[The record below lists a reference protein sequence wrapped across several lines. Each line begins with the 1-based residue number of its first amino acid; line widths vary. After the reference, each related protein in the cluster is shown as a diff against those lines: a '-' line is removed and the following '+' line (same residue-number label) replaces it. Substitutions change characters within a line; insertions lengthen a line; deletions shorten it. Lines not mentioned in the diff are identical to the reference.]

1 LLKIKEAE
9 MKRALHFGAGNIG
22 RGFIGKIISEAGYEV
37 IFADVNRQ
45 VTDQLNIDKEYEVEV
60 VGENSKTD
68 IVKNVSGI
76 MSNDPEK
83 VKEAG
88 LNVSLIT
95 TAVGPNV
102 LKIISGSF
110 VDIIKA
116 RKEKGMEEELNIIA
130 CENMIKGSTFLKENI
145 YEKLNESEK
154 EYADKYIGFP
164 DSAVDRI
171 VPPVNAE
178 GKKSTYVVV
187 EEFYEWIVDRN
198 LIKGNLELE
207 GMIKTDNLMA
217 YIERKLF
224 TLNTGH
230 AITAYTGKYKKYKT
244 IDESIKDADI
254 RNIVMGAMGES
265 GEVLI
270 KRYGFDREEHFKYID
285 KIIKRFENIYLK
297 DDVERVGRQPLRK
310 LGKNE
315 RLIKPLLG
323 TLEYNTSNENLV
335 TGIAYALKFDGSD
348 EESVKL
354 NSMMKEKG
362 LAETLKEITDNS
374 VGEDIVTRVKSIYNK
389 L

>member
-1 LLKIKEAE
+1 

-37 IFADVNRQ
+37 IFADVNGQ
-45 VTDQLNIDKEYEVEV
+45 VIDQLNTDKEYEVEV

-88 LNVSLIT
+88 LGVSLIT
-95 TAVGPNV
+95 TAVGPNI
-102 LKIISGSF
+102 LKIIAASLA
-110 VDIIKA
+110 DIIKA
-116 RKEKGMEEELNIIA
+116 RKENGIKEELNIIA
-130 CENMIKGSTFLKENI
+130 CENMVKGTTFLKENI
-145 YEKLNESEK
+145 YEKLNESER
-154 EYADKYIGFP
+154 EYADKYTGFP

-178 GKKSTYVVV
+178 GKKPTYVVV

-198 LIKGNLELE
+198 LIKGDLELE

-230 AITAYTGKYKKYKT
+230 VITAYTGKYKKYKT

-254 RNIVMGAMGES
+254 RNIVKGAMGES

-270 KRYGFDREEHFKYID
+270 KRYGFDREAHFKYID

-323 TLEYNTSNENLV
+323 TLEYNTPNENLV

-348 EESVKL
+348 EESIKL

-362 LAETLKEITDNS
+362 LDETLKEVTDNS
-374 VGEDIVTRVKSIYNK
+374 VGEDITARIKGIYNK

>member
-1 LLKIKEAE
+1 
-9 MKRALHFGAGNIG
+9 MKKALHFGAGNIG

-37 IFADVNRQ
+37 IFADVNGE
-45 VTDQLNIDKEYEVEV
+45 VIDQLNTDREYEVEV

-83 VKEAG
+83 VREAG
-88 LNVSLIT
+88 LTASLIT

-110 VDIIKA
+110 ADIIKA
-116 RKEKGMEEELNIIA
+116 RKEKGTEENLNIIA
-130 CENMIKGSTFLKENI
+130 CENMVKGTTFLKENI
-145 YEKLNESEK
+145 YEKLDTAEK
-154 EYADKYIGFP
+154 EYADKYVGFP

-171 VPPVNAE
+171 VPPVNAK
-178 GKKSTYVVV
+178 GKKPTYVVV
-187 EEFYEWIVDRN
+187 EEFYEWIVDGS
-198 LIKGNLELE
+198 LIKGELSLE

-230 AITAYTGKYKKYKT
+230 AITAYIGKYKKYKT
-244 IDESIKDADI
+244 IDESIKDTEI
-254 RNIVMGAMGES
+254 RGIVKGAMGES

-270 KRYGFDREEHFKYID
+270 KRYGFDRETHFKYID

-297 DDVERVGRQPLRK
+297 DDVERVGRQPIRK

-323 TLEYNTSNENLV
+323 TLEYNTSNENLI
-335 TGIAYALKFDGSD
+335 TGIAYALKFDGNA
-348 EESVKL
+348 EESIKL
-354 NSMMKEKG
+354 DNMMKEKG
-362 LAETLKEITDNS
+362 LNGTLEEITENS
-374 VGEDIVTRVKSIYNK
+374 INSEIISRVEKIYKS

>member
-1 LLKIKEAE
+1 

-37 IFADVNRQ
+37 IFADVNGQ
-45 VTDQLNIDKEYEVEV
+45 VIDQLNIDKEYEVEV

-88 LNVSLIT
+88 LGVSLIT

-102 LKIISGSF
+102 LKIIAGSF
-110 VDIIKA
+110 ADIIKA
-116 RKEKGMEEELNIIA
+116 RKENGIKEELNIIA
-130 CENMIKGSTFLKENI
+130 CENMVKGTTFLKENI

-178 GKKSTYVVV
+178 GKKPTYVVV

-198 LIKGNLELE
+198 LIKGDLELE

-230 AITAYTGKYKKYKT
+230 AITAYIGKYKKYKT

-254 RNIVMGAMGES
+254 RNTVKGAMGES

-270 KRYGFDREEHFKYID
+270 KRYGFDREAHFKYID

-323 TLEYNTSNENLV
+323 TLEYNTPNENLI

-348 EESVKL
+348 EESIKL

-362 LAETLKEITDNS
+362 LSETLKEVTDNS
-374 VGEDIVTRVKSIYNK
+374 VSEDITARVKEIYNK

>member
-1 LLKIKEAE
+1 

-22 RGFIGKIISEAGYEV
+22 RGFIGKIMSEAGYEV
-37 IFADVNRQ
+37 IFADVNTQ
-45 VTDQLNIDKEYEVEV
+45 VIDQLNIDKEYEVEV

-88 LNVSLIT
+88 LAVSLIT

-102 LKIISGSF
+102 LKIIAGSF
-110 VDIIKA
+110 ADIIKA
-116 RKEKGMEEELNIIA
+116 RKDKGMEEELNIIA
-130 CENMIKGSTFLKENI
+130 CENMVKGTTFLKENI

-154 EYADKYIGFP
+154 EYAEKYIGFP

-178 GKKSTYVVV
+178 GKKPTYVVV

-198 LIKGNLELE
+198 LIKGDLELE

-230 AITAYTGKYKKYKT
+230 AITAYIGKYKKYKT

-254 RNIVMGAMGES
+254 RNIVKGAMGES

-270 KRYGFDREEHFKYID
+270 KRYGFDREAHFKYID

-354 NSMMKEKG
+354 SSMMKEKG
-362 LAETLKEITDNS
+362 LAETLKEVTENS
-374 VGEDIVTRVKSIYNK
+374 IGEDITARVESIYNK

>member
-1 LLKIKEAE
+1 
-9 MKRALHFGAGNIG
+9 MKKALHFGAGNIG
-22 RGFIGKIISEAGYEV
+22 RGFIGKIMSEAGFEV
-37 IFADVNRQ
+37 IFADVNKR
-45 VTDQLNIDKEYEVEV
+45 VIDQLNADKEYEVEV

-76 MSNDPEK
+76 MSNDVAK
-83 VKEAG
+83 VTEAG
-88 LNVSLIT
+88 LEVSLIT

-102 LKIISGSF
+102 LKVIADSF
-110 VDIIKA
+110 AEIIKA
-116 RKEKGMEEELNIIA
+116 RKEKDMKEELNIIA
-130 CENMIKGSTFLKENI
+130 CENMVKGTTFLKENI
-145 YEKLNESEK
+145 YEKLDKSEK

-171 VPPVNAE
+171 VPPVSAE
-178 GKKSTYVVV
+178 GKKPTYVVV

-198 LIKGNLELE
+198 LIKGELELE

-230 AITAYTGKYKKYKT
+230 AITAYIGKYKKYKT

-254 RNIVMGAMGES
+254 RNIVKGAMGES

-270 KRYGFDREEHFKYID
+270 KRYGFDREAHFKYID
-285 KIIKRFENIYLK
+285 KIIKRFENMYLK
-297 DDVERVGRQPLRK
+297 DDVERVGRQPIRK

-323 TLEYNTSNENLV
+323 TLEYGTFNENLI

-348 EESVKL
+348 EESIKL
-354 NSMMKEKG
+354 NDMMKEKG
-362 LAETLKEITDNS
+362 LAETLTEVTENS
-374 VGEDIVTRVKSIYNK
+374 VGNDIISRVEVIYNS

>member
-1 LLKIKEAE
+1 

-37 IFADVNRQ
+37 IFADVNSQ
-45 VTDQLNIDKEYEVEV
+45 VIDQLNMDKEYEVEV
-60 VGENSKTD
+60 VGGNSKTD

-88 LNVSLIT
+88 LSVSLIT

-102 LKIISGSF
+102 LKIISGAF
-110 VDIIKA
+110 ADIIKA
-116 RKEKGMEEELNIIA
+116 RKEKGLEEELNIIA
-130 CENMIKGSTFLKENI
+130 CENMVKGTTFLKENI

-178 GKKSTYVVV
+178 GKKPTYVVV

-198 LIKGNLELE
+198 LIKGDLELE

-230 AITAYTGKYKKYKT
+230 AITAYIGKYKKYKT

-254 RNIVMGAMGES
+254 RNIVKGAMGES

-270 KRYGFDREEHFKYID
+270 NRYSFDREEHFKYID
-285 KIIKRFENIYLK
+285 KIIKRFENI
-297 DDVERVGRQPLRK
+297 
-310 LGKNE
+310 
-315 RLIKPLLG
+315 
-323 TLEYNTSNENLV
+323 
-335 TGIAYALKFDGSD
+335 
-348 EESVKL
+348 
-354 NSMMKEKG
+354 
-362 LAETLKEITDNS
+362 
-374 VGEDIVTRVKSIYNK
+374 
-389 L
+389 

>member
-1 LLKIKEAE
+1 

-37 IFADVNRQ
+37 IFADVNGQ
-45 VTDQLNIDKEYEVEV
+45 VIDQLNIDKEYEVEV

-88 LNVSLIT
+88 LRVSLIT

-110 VDIIKA
+110 ADVIKA
-116 RKEKGMEEELNIIA
+116 RKEKGLEEVLNIIA
-130 CENMIKGSTFLKENI
+130 CENMVKGTTFLKENI

-178 GKKSTYVVV
+178 GKKPTYVVV

-198 LIKGNLELE
+198 LIKGDLELE

-230 AITAYTGKYKKYKT
+230 AITAYIGKYKKYKT

-254 RNIVMGAMGES
+254 RNIVKGAMGES

-270 KRYGFDREEHFKYID
+270 KRYSFDREEHFKYID

-310 LGKNE
+310 ISKNE

-335 TGIAYALKFDGSD
+335 MGIAYALKFDGSD
-348 EESVKL
+348 EESIKL

-362 LAETLKEITDNS
+362 LTETLKEVTENS
-374 VGEDIVTRVKSIYNK
+374 IGEDITARVESIYKK

>member
-1 LLKIKEAE
+1 
-9 MKRALHFGAGNIG
+9 MKKALHFGAGNIG

-37 IFADVNRQ
+37 IFADVNSQ
-45 VTDQLNIDKEYEVEV
+45 VIEQLNKDNEYEVEV

-68 IVKNVSGI
+68 IVKNVKGI
-76 MSNDPEK
+76 MSNNIEK
-83 VKEAG
+83 VKQAG
-88 LNVSLIT
+88 AEVSLIT

-102 LKIISGSF
+102 LKIIAGSF
-110 VDIIKA
+110 AEIIKERKNKA
-116 RKEKGMEEELNIIA
+116 VKEKLNIIA
-130 CENMIKGSTFLKENI
+130 CENMVKGTTFLKENI
-145 YEKLNESEK
+145 FEHLDNEEKQ
-154 EYADKYIGFP
+154 YADEYIGFP

-187 EEFYEWIVDRN
+187 EEFYEWIVDRE
-198 LIKGNLELE
+198 LIKGDLELE
-207 GMIKTDNLMA
+207 GMIKVDNLMA

-230 AITAYTGKYKKYKT
+230 AITAYAGKLKNYKT
-244 IDESIKDADI
+244 IDESILDKDI
-254 RNIVMGAMGES
+254 RLLVKGAMGES

-270 KRYGFDREEHFKYID
+270 KRYSFDRETHQKYIE

-297 DDVERVGRQPLRK
+297 DDVERVGRQPIRK

-323 TLEYNTSNENLV
+323 TLEYNLPNENLI
-335 TGIAYALKFDGSD
+335 TGIASALKFQGSD
-348 EESVKL
+348 EESIKL
-354 NSMMKEKG
+354 NELIKEKG
-362 LAETLKEITDNS
+362 MRETLKEITENS
-374 VGEDIVTRVKSIYNK
+374 LDESTTEKVEKIYIE

>member
-9 MKRALHFGAGNIG
+9 MKKALHFGAGNIG

-37 IFADVNRQ
+37 IFADVNSQ
-45 VTDQLNIDKEYEVEV
+45 VIDQLNTDKEYEVKV

-83 VKEAG
+83 VKKAG
-88 LNVSLIT
+88 LEASIIT

-102 LKIISGSF
+102 LKIIAGSF
-110 VDIIKA
+110 ADIIKA
-116 RKEKGMEEELNIIA
+116 RKENGIEENLNIIA
-130 CENMIKGSTFLKENI
+130 CENMVKGTTFLKENI
-145 YEKLNESEK
+145 YEKLEGAEK
-154 EYADKYIGFP
+154 EYAEKYVGFP

-171 VPPVNAE
+171 VPPVSAE
-178 GKKSTYVVV
+178 GKKPTYVVV
-187 EEFYEWIVDRN
+187 EEFYEWIVDKN
-198 LIKGNLELE
+198 LIKGELTLE

-230 AITAYTGKYKKYKT
+230 AITAYIGKYKKHKT
-244 IDESIKDADI
+244 IDESIKDGEI
-254 RNIVMGAMGES
+254 RSIVKGAMGES

-270 KRYGFDREEHFKYID
+270 KRYDFDREAHFKYID

-297 DDVERVGRQPLRK
+297 DDVERVGRQPIRK

-323 TLEYNTSNENLV
+323 TLEYNTSNENLI

-348 EESVKL
+348 EESIKL
-354 NSMMKEKG
+354 NDIIKEKG
-362 LAETLKEITDNS
+362 MTEALKEVTENS
-374 VGEDIVTRVKSIYNK
+374 ISDDIITRVEKIYKS

>member
-1 LLKIKEAE
+1 

-22 RGFIGKIISEAGYEV
+22 RGFIGKIMSEAGYEV
-37 IFADVNRQ
+37 IFADVNTQ
-45 VTDQLNIDKEYEVEV
+45 VIDQLNIDKEYEVEV

-88 LNVSLIT
+88 LAVSLIT

-102 LKIISGSF
+102 LKIIAGSF
-110 VDIIKA
+110 ADIIKA
-116 RKEKGMEEELNIIA
+116 RKDKGMEEELNIIA
-130 CENMIKGSTFLKENI
+130 CENMVKGTTFLKENI

-154 EYADKYIGFP
+154 EYAEKYIGFP

-178 GKKSTYVVV
+178 GKKPTYVVV

-198 LIKGNLELE
+198 LIKGELELE

-230 AITAYTGKYKKYKT
+230 AITAYIGKYKKYKT
-244 IDESIKDADI
+244 IDESIKDTDI
-254 RNIVMGAMGES
+254 RNIVKGAMGES

-270 KRYGFDREEHFKYID
+270 KRYGFDREAHFKYID

-297 DDVERVGRQPLRK
+297 DDVERVGRQPIRK

-315 RLIKPLLG
+315 RLIKPLSG
-323 TLEYNTSNENLV
+323 TLEYGTSNENLV

-348 EESVKL
+348 EESIKL
-354 NSMMKEKG
+354 DSMMKEKG
-362 LAETLKEITDNS
+362 LSETLKEVTENS
-374 VGEDIVTRVKSIYNK
+374 VGEDIIARIEGIYNK

>member
-1 LLKIKEAE
+1 
-9 MKRALHFGAGNIG
+9 MKKALHFGAGNIG
-22 RGFIGKIISEAGYEV
+22 RGFIGKIISEAGFEV
-37 IFADVNRQ
+37 IFADVNGA
-45 VTDQLNIDKEYEVEV
+45 VIDQLNVDREYEVEV

-83 VKEAG
+83 VKAAG
-88 LNVSLIT
+88 LEVSLIT

-102 LKIISGSF
+102 LKIIAGSF
-110 VDIIKA
+110 ADIIKA
-116 RKEKGMEEELNIIA
+116 RKEKGMKEELNIIA
-130 CENMIKGSTFLKENI
+130 CENMVKGTTFLKENI

-154 EYADKYIGFP
+154 KYADEYIGFP

-178 GKKSTYVVV
+178 GKKPTYVVV

-198 LIKGNLELE
+198 LIKGDLELD

-230 AITAYTGKYKKYKT
+230 AITAYIGKYKKYKT
-244 IDESIKDADI
+244 IDESIKDAGI
-254 RNIVMGAMGES
+254 RNIVKGAMGES

-270 KRYGFDREEHFKYID
+270 KRYGFDREAHFKYID

-297 DDVERVGRQPLRK
+297 DDVERVGRQPIRK

-323 TLEYNTSNENLV
+323 TLEYSTSNENLI

-348 EESVKL
+348 EESIKL
-354 NSMMKEKG
+354 NEMMKEKG
-362 LAETLKEITDNS
+362 LAGTLGEVTDNS
-374 VGEDIVTRVKSIYNK
+374 IGNDIISRVEEIYNS

>member
-1 LLKIKEAE
+1 

-37 IFADVNRQ
+37 IFADVNGQ
-45 VTDQLNIDKEYEVEV
+45 VIDQLNIDKEYEVEV

-88 LNVSLIT
+88 LRVSLIT

-110 VDIIKA
+110 ADVIKA
-116 RKEKGMEEELNIIA
+116 RKEKGLEEVLNIIA
-130 CENMIKGSTFLKENI
+130 CENMVKGTTFLKENI

-178 GKKSTYVVV
+178 GKKPTYVVV

-198 LIKGNLELE
+198 LIKGDLELE

-230 AITAYTGKYKKYKT
+230 AITAYIGK
-244 IDESIKDADI
+244 
-254 RNIVMGAMGES
+254 
-265 GEVLI
+265 
-270 KRYGFDREEHFKYID
+270 
-285 KIIKRFENIYLK
+285 
-297 DDVERVGRQPLRK
+297 
-310 LGKNE
+310 
-315 RLIKPLLG
+315 
-323 TLEYNTSNENLV
+323 
-335 TGIAYALKFDGSD
+335 
-348 EESVKL
+348 
-354 NSMMKEKG
+354 
-362 LAETLKEITDNS
+362 
-374 VGEDIVTRVKSIYNK
+374 
-389 L
+389 

>member
-1 LLKIKEAE
+1 

-37 IFADVNRQ
+37 IFADVNGQ
-45 VTDQLNIDKEYEVEV
+45 VIDQLNIDKEYEVEV

-88 LNVSLIT
+88 LSVSLIT

-110 VDIIKA
+110 ADIIKA
-116 RKEKGMEEELNIIA
+116 RKEKNIEEELNIIA
-130 CENMIKGSTFLKENI
+130 CENMVKGTTFLKENI

-178 GKKSTYVVV
+178 GKKPTYVVV

-198 LIKGNLELE
+198 LIKGDLELE

-230 AITAYTGKYKKYKT
+230 AITAYIGKYKKYKT

-254 RNIVMGAMGES
+254 RNIVKGAMSES

-270 KRYGFDREEHFKYID
+270 KRYSFDREAHFKYID

-297 DDVERVGRQPLRK
+297 DDVERVGRQPIRK

-323 TLEYNTSNENLV
+323 TLEYNTSNENLI
-335 TGIAYALKFDGSD
+335 TGIAYALKFYGSD
-348 EESVKL
+348 EESIKL
-354 NSMMKEKG
+354 HSMMEEKG
-362 LAETLKEITDNS
+362 LSETLKEVTENS
-374 VGEDIVTRVKSIYNK
+374 ISEDIIIKVEEIYNK

>member
-1 LLKIKEAE
+1 
-9 MKRALHFGAGNIG
+9 MKKALHFGAGNIG
-22 RGFIGKIISEAGYEV
+22 RGFIGKIISEAGFEV
-37 IFADVNRQ
+37 IFADVNGA
-45 VTDQLNIDKEYEVEV
+45 VIDQLNVDREYEVEV

-83 VKEAG
+83 VKAAG
-88 LNVSLIT
+88 LEVSLIT

-102 LKIISGSF
+102 LKIIAGSF
-110 VDIIKA
+110 ADIIKA
-116 RKEKGMEEELNIIA
+116 RKEKGMKEELNIIA
-130 CENMIKGSTFLKENI
+130 CENMVKGTTFLKENI

-154 EYADKYIGFP
+154 KYADEYIGFP

-178 GKKSTYVVV
+178 GKKPTYVVV

-198 LIKGNLELE
+198 LIKGDLELD

-230 AITAYTGKYKKYKT
+230 AITAYIGKYKKYKT
-244 IDESIKDADI
+244 IDESIKDAGI
-254 RNIVMGAMGES
+254 RNIVKGAMGES

-270 KRYGFDREEHFKYID
+270 KRYGFDREAHFKYID

-297 DDVERVGRQPLRK
+297 DDVERVGRQPIRK
-310 LGKNE
+310 LGENE

-323 TLEYNTSNENLV
+323 TLEYSTSNENLI

-348 EESVKL
+348 EESIKL
-354 NSMMKEKG
+354 NEMMKEKG
-362 LAETLKEITDNS
+362 LAGTLGEVTENS
-374 VGEDIVTRVKSIYNK
+374 IGNDIISRVEEIYNS

>member
-1 LLKIKEAE
+1 

-37 IFADVNRQ
+37 IFADVNGQ
-45 VTDQLNIDKEYEVEV
+45 VIDQLNIDKEYEVEV

-88 LNVSLIT
+88 LGVSLIT

-102 LKIISGSF
+102 LKIIAGSF
-110 VDIIKA
+110 ADIIKA
-116 RKEKGMEEELNIIA
+116 RKENGIKEELNIIA
-130 CENMIKGSTFLKENI
+130 CENMVKGTTFLKENI

-178 GKKSTYVVV
+178 GKKPTYVVV

-198 LIKGNLELE
+198 LIKGDLELE
-207 GMIKTDNLMA
+207 GMIKTDNLMS

-230 AITAYTGKYKKYKT
+230 AITAYIGKYKKYKT

-254 RNIVMGAMGES
+254 RNIVKGAMGES

-270 KRYGFDREEHFKYID
+270 KRYGFDREAHFKYID

-323 TLEYNTSNENLV
+323 TLEYNTPNENLI

-348 EESVKL
+348 EESIKL

-362 LAETLKEITDNS
+362 LSETLKEVTDNS
-374 VGEDIVTRVKSIYNK
+374 VGEDITARVKGIYNK

>member
-1 LLKIKEAE
+1 

-37 IFADVNRQ
+37 IFADVNGQ
-45 VTDQLNIDKEYEVEV
+45 VIDQLNIDKEYEVEV

-88 LNVSLIT
+88 LGVSLIT

-102 LKIISGSF
+102 LKIIAGSF
-110 VDIIKA
+110 ADIIKA
-116 RKEKGMEEELNIIA
+116 RKENGIKEELNIIA
-130 CENMIKGSTFLKENI
+130 CENMVKGTTFLKENI

-178 GKKSTYVVV
+178 GKKPTYVVV

-198 LIKGNLELE
+198 LIKGDLELE

-230 AITAYTGKYKKYKT
+230 AITAYIGKYKKYKT
-244 IDESIKDADI
+244 IDESIKDAGI
-254 RNIVMGAMGES
+254 RNIVRGAMGES

-270 KRYGFDREEHFKYID
+270 KRYAFDREAHFKYID

-323 TLEYNTSNENLV
+323 TLEYNTPNENLI

-348 EESVKL
+348 EESIKL

-362 LAETLKEITDNS
+362 LAETLKEVTDNS
-374 VGEDIVTRVKSIYNK
+374 VSEDITARVKEIYNK

>member
-1 LLKIKEAE
+1 

-37 IFADVNRQ
+37 IFADVNGQ
-45 VTDQLNIDKEYEVEV
+45 VIDQLNIDKEYEVEV

-88 LNVSLIT
+88 LGVSLIT

-102 LKIISGSF
+102 LKIIAGSF
-110 VDIIKA
+110 ADIIKA
-116 RKEKGMEEELNIIA
+116 RKENGIKEELNIIA
-130 CENMIKGSTFLKENI
+130 CENMVKGTTFLKENI

-178 GKKSTYVVV
+178 GKKPTYVVV

-198 LIKGNLELE
+198 LIKGDLELE

-230 AITAYTGKYKKYKT
+230 AITAYIGKYKKYKT

-254 RNIVMGAMGES
+254 RNTVKGAMGES

-270 KRYGFDREEHFKYID
+270 KRYGFDREAHFKYID

-323 TLEYNTSNENLV
+323 TLEYNTPNENLI

-348 EESVKL
+348 EESIKL

-362 LAETLKEITDNS
+362 LSETLKEVTDNS
-374 VGEDIVTRVKSIYNK
+374 VGEDITARVKGIYNK

>member
-1 LLKIKEAE
+1 

-22 RGFIGKIISEAGYEV
+22 RGFIGKIMSEAGYEV
-37 IFADVNRQ
+37 IFADVNTQ
-45 VTDQLNIDKEYEVEV
+45 VIDQLNIDKEYEVEV

-88 LNVSLIT
+88 LAVSLIT

-102 LKIISGSF
+102 LKIIAGSF
-110 VDIIKA
+110 ADIIKA
-116 RKEKGMEEELNIIA
+116 RKDKGMEEELNIIA
-130 CENMIKGSTFLKENI
+130 CENMVKGTTFLKENI

-154 EYADKYIGFP
+154 EYAEKYIGFP

-178 GKKSTYVVV
+178 GKKPTYVVV

-198 LIKGNLELE
+198 LIKGDLELE

-230 AITAYTGKYKKYKT
+230 AITAYIGKYKKYKT

-254 RNIVMGAMGES
+254 RNIVKGAMGES

-270 KRYGFDREEHFKYID
+270 KRYGFDREAHFKYID

-297 DDVERVGRQPLRK
+297 DDVERVGRQPIRK
-310 LGKNE
+310 LRKNE
-315 RLIKPLLG
+315 RLIKPLSG
-323 TLEYNTSNENLV
+323 TLEYGTSNENLV

-348 EESVKL
+348 EESIKL
-354 NSMMKEKG
+354 DSMMKDKG
-362 LAETLKEITDNS
+362 LAGTLKEVTENS
-374 VGEDIVTRVKSIYNK
+374 VGEDIIARIEGIYNK

>member
-1 LLKIKEAE
+1 
-9 MKRALHFGAGNIG
+9 MKRAVHFGAGNIG
-22 RGFIGKIISEAGYEV
+22 RGFIGKIMSEAGYEV
-37 IFADVNRQ
+37 IFADVNTQ
-45 VTDQLNIDKEYEVEV
+45 VIDQLNIDKEYEVEV

-68 IVKNVSGI
+68 VVKNVSGI

-88 LNVSLIT
+88 LAVSLIT

-102 LKIISGSF
+102 LKIIAGSF
-110 VDIIKA
+110 ADIIKA
-116 RKEKGMEEELNIIA
+116 RKDKGMEEELNIIA
-130 CENMIKGSTFLKENI
+130 CENMVKGTTFLKENI

-154 EYADKYIGFP
+154 EYAEKYIGFP

-178 GKKSTYVVV
+178 GKKPTYVVV

-198 LIKGNLELE
+198 LIKGELELE

-230 AITAYTGKYKKYKT
+230 AITAYIGKYKKYKT
-244 IDESIKDADI
+244 IDESIKDTDI
-254 RNIVMGAMGES
+254 RNIVKGAMGES

-270 KRYGFDREEHFKYID
+270 KRYGFDREAHFKYID

-297 DDVERVGRQPLRK
+297 DDVERVGRQPIRK

-315 RLIKPLLG
+315 RLIKPLSG
-323 TLEYNTSNENLV
+323 TLEYGTSNENLV

-348 EESVKL
+348 EESIKL
-354 NSMMKEKG
+354 DSMMKEKG
-362 LAETLKEITDNS
+362 LSETLKEVTENS
-374 VGEDIVTRVKSIYNK
+374 VGEDIIARIEGIYNK

>member
-1 LLKIKEAE
+1 

>member
-1 LLKIKEAE
+1 

-37 IFADVNRQ
+37 IFADVNGQ
-45 VTDQLNIDKEYEVEV
+45 VIDQLNIDKEYEVEV

-88 LNVSLIT
+88 LGVSLIT

-102 LKIISGSF
+102 LKIIAGSF
-110 VDIIKA
+110 ADIIKA
-116 RKEKGMEEELNIIA
+116 RKENGIKEELNIIA
-130 CENMIKGSTFLKENI
+130 CENMVKGTTFLKENI

-178 GKKSTYVVV
+178 GKKPTYVVV

-198 LIKGNLELE
+198 LIKGDLELE

-230 AITAYTGKYKKYKT
+230 AITAYIGKYKKYKT

-254 RNIVMGAMGES
+254 RNTVKGAMGES

-270 KRYGFDREEHFKYID
+270 KRYGFDREAHFKYID

-323 TLEYNTSNENLV
+323 TLEYNTPNENLI

-348 EESVKL
+348 EESIKL

-362 LAETLKEITDNS
+362 LAETLKEVTDNS
-374 VGEDIVTRVKSIYNK
+374 VSEDITARVKEIYNK

>member
-1 LLKIKEAE
+1 

-22 RGFIGKIISEAGYEV
+22 RGFIGKIISEEGYEV
-37 IFADVNRQ
+37 IFADVNSQ
-45 VTDQLNIDKEYEVEV
+45 VIDQLNIDKEYEVEV

-88 LNVSLIT
+88 LAVSLIT

-102 LKIISGSF
+102 LKIIAGSF
-110 VDIIKA
+110 ADIIKA
-116 RKEKGMEEELNIIA
+116 RKDKGMEEELNIIA
-130 CENMIKGSTFLKENI
+130 CENMVKGTTFLKENI

-154 EYADKYIGFP
+154 EYAEKYIGFP

-178 GKKSTYVVV
+178 GKKPTYVVV

-198 LIKGNLELE
+198 LIKGDLELE

-230 AITAYTGKYKKYKT
+230 AITAYIGKYKKYKT

-254 RNIVMGAMGES
+254 RNIVKGAMGES

-270 KRYGFDREEHFKYID
+270 KRYGFDREAHFKYID

-297 DDVERVGRQPLRK
+297 DDVERVGRQPIRK

-315 RLIKPLLG
+315 RLIKPLSG
-323 TLEYNTSNENLV
+323 TLEYGTSNENLV

-348 EESVKL
+348 EESIKL
-354 NSMMKEKG
+354 DSMMKDKG
-362 LAETLKEITDNS
+362 LAGTLKEVTENS
-374 VGEDIVTRVKSIYNK
+374 VGEDIIARIEGIYNK

>member
-1 LLKIKEAE
+1 

-37 IFADVNRQ
+37 IFADVNGQ
-45 VTDQLNIDKEYEVEV
+45 VIDQLNTDKEYEVEV

-88 LNVSLIT
+88 LGVSLIT
-95 TAVGPNV
+95 TAVGPNI
-102 LKIISGSF
+102 LKIIAASLA
-110 VDIIKA
+110 DIIKA
-116 RKEKGMEEELNIIA
+116 RKENGIKEELNIIA
-130 CENMIKGSTFLKENI
+130 CENMVKGTTFLKENI
-145 YEKLNESEK
+145 YEKLNESER
-154 EYADKYIGFP
+154 EYADKYTGFP

-178 GKKSTYVVV
+178 GKKPTYVVV

-198 LIKGNLELE
+198 LIKGDLELE

-230 AITAYTGKYKKYKT
+230 VITAYTGKYKKYKT

-254 RNIVMGAMGES
+254 RNIVKGAMGES

-270 KRYGFDREEHFKYID
+270 KRYGFDREAHFKYID

-348 EESVKL
+348 EESIKL

-362 LAETLKEITDNS
+362 LDETLKEVTDNS
-374 VGEDIVTRVKSIYNK
+374 VGEDITARIKGIYNK

>member
-1 LLKIKEAE
+1 MDKLPQ
-9 MKRALHFGAGNIG
+9 
-22 RGFIGKIISEAGYEV
+22 ISEAEYEV
-37 IFADVNRQ
+37 IFADVNDK
-45 VTDQLNIDKEYEVEV
+45 VIDQLNIDHEYEVEV
-60 VGENSKTD
+60 VGEHAVIET
-68 IVKNVSGI
+68 VKNVSGI
-76 MSNDPEK
+76 MSNDSAKIRE
-83 VKEAG
+83 VGEH
-88 LNVSLIT
+88 VSLIT
-95 TAVGPNV
+95 MAVGPNV
-102 LKIISGSF
+102 LKIIAKSIA
-110 VDIIKA
+110 DIIKDRYSA
-116 RKEKGMEEELNIIA
+116 GIKDELNIIA
-130 CENMIKGSTFLKENI
+130 CENMVKGTTFLKENI

-178 GKKSTYVVV
+178 GKKPTYVVV

-198 LIKGNLELE
+198 LIKGDLELE

-230 AITAYTGKYKKYKT
+230 AITACIGKYKKYKT

-254 RNIVMGAMGES
+254 RNIVKGAMGES

-270 KRYGFDREEHFKYID
+270 KRYRFDREEHFKYID

-354 NSMMKEKG
+354 SSMMKEKG
-362 LAETLKEITDNS
+362 LAETLKEVTENS
-374 VGEDIVTRVKSIYNK
+374 IGEDITARVESIYNK

>member
-1 LLKIKEAE
+1 

-37 IFADVNRQ
+37 IFADVNGQ
-45 VTDQLNIDKEYEVEV
+45 VIDQLNIDKEYEVEV

-88 LNVSLIT
+88 LRVSLIT

-110 VDIIKA
+110 ADVIKA
-116 RKEKGMEEELNIIA
+116 RKEKGLEEVLNIIA
-130 CENMIKGSTFLKENI
+130 CENMVKGTTFLKENI

-178 GKKSTYVVV
+178 GKKPTYVVV

-198 LIKGNLELE
+198 LIKGDLELE

-230 AITAYTGKYKKYKT
+230 VITAYTGKYKKYKT

-254 RNIVMGAMGES
+254 RNIVKGAMGES

-270 KRYGFDREEHFKYID
+270 KRYGFDREAHFKYID

-348 EESVKL
+348 EESIKL

-362 LAETLKEITDNS
+362 LDETLKEVTDNS
-374 VGEDIVTRVKSIYNK
+374 VGEDITARIKGIYNK

>member
-1 LLKIKEAE
+1 

-22 RGFIGKIISEAGYEV
+22 RGFIGKIMSEAGYEV
-37 IFADVNRQ
+37 IFADVNTQ
-45 VTDQLNIDKEYEVEV
+45 VIDQLNIDKEYEVEV

-88 LNVSLIT
+88 LAVSLIT

-102 LKIISGSF
+102 LKIIAGSF
-110 VDIIKA
+110 ADIIKA

-130 CENMIKGSTFLKENI
+130 CENMVKGTTFLKENI

-154 EYADKYIGFP
+154 EYAEKYIGFP

-171 VPPVNAE
+171 VPPVNAQ
-178 GKKSTYVVV
+178 GKKPTYVVV

-198 LIKGNLELE
+198 LIKGDLELE

-230 AITAYTGKYKKYKT
+230 AITAYIGKYKKYKT

-254 RNIVMGAMGES
+254 RNIVKGAMGES

-270 KRYGFDREEHFKYID
+270 KRYGFDREAHFKYID

-297 DDVERVGRQPLRK
+297 DDVERVGRQPIRK

-315 RLIKPLLG
+315 RLIKPLSG
-323 TLEYNTSNENLV
+323 TLEYGTSNENLV

-354 NSMMKEKG
+354 NSMMKDKG
-362 LAETLKEITDNS
+362 LAETLKEVTENS
-374 VGEDIVTRVKSIYNK
+374 VSEDIIARIEGIYNK

>member
-1 LLKIKEAE
+1 

-37 IFADVNRQ
+37 IFADVNTQ
-45 VTDQLNIDKEYEVEV
+45 VIDQLNIDKEYEVEV

-88 LNVSLIT
+88 LGVSLIT

-102 LKIISGSF
+102 LKIIAGSF
-110 VDIIKA
+110 ADIIKA
-116 RKEKGMEEELNIIA
+116 RKENGIKEELNIIA
-130 CENMIKGSTFLKENI
+130 CENMVKGTTFLKENI

-178 GKKSTYVVV
+178 GKKPTYVVV

-198 LIKGNLELE
+198 LIKGDLELE

-230 AITAYTGKYKKYKT
+230 AITAYIGKYKKYKT

-254 RNIVMGAMGES
+254 RNTVKGAMGES

-270 KRYGFDREEHFKYID
+270 KRYGFDREAHFKYID

-323 TLEYNTSNENLV
+323 TLEYNTPNENLI

-348 EESVKL
+348 EESIKL

-362 LAETLKEITDNS
+362 LSETLKEVTDNS
-374 VGEDIVTRVKSIYNK
+374 VGEDITARVKGIYNK

>member
-1 LLKIKEAE
+1 

-37 IFADVNRQ
+37 IFADVNGQ
-45 VTDQLNIDKEYEVEV
+45 VIDQLNIDKEYEVEV

-88 LNVSLIT
+88 LRVSLIT

-102 LKIISGSF
+102 LKIIAGSF
-110 VDIIKA
+110 ADIIKA

-130 CENMIKGSTFLKENI
+130 CENMVKGTTFLKENI

-178 GKKSTYVVV
+178 GKKPTYVVV

-198 LIKGNLELE
+198 LIKGDLELE

-230 AITAYTGKYKKYKT
+230 AITAYIGKYKKYKT

-254 RNIVMGAMGES
+254 RNIVKGAMGES

-270 KRYGFDREEHFKYID
+270 NRYSFDREEHFKYID

-354 NSMMKEKG
+354 SSMMKEKG
-362 LAETLKEITDNS
+362 LAETLKEVTENS
-374 VGEDIVTRVKSIYNK
+374 IGEDITARVESIYNK

>member
-1 LLKIKEAE
+1 

-37 IFADVNRQ
+37 IFADVNGQ
-45 VTDQLNIDKEYEVEV
+45 VIDQLNIDKEYEVEV

-88 LNVSLIT
+88 LGVSLIT

-102 LKIISGSF
+102 LKIIAGSF
-110 VDIIKA
+110 ADIIKA
-116 RKEKGMEEELNIIA
+116 RKENGIKEELNIIA
-130 CENMIKGSTFLKENI
+130 CENMVKGTTFLKENI

-178 GKKSTYVVV
+178 GKKPTYVVV

-198 LIKGNLELE
+198 LIKGDLELE

-230 AITAYTGKYKKYKT
+230 AITAYIGKYKKYKT
-244 IDESIKDADI
+244 IDERIKDADI
-254 RNIVMGAMGES
+254 RNTVKGAMGES

-270 KRYGFDREEHFKYID
+270 KRYGFDREAHFKYID

-323 TLEYNTSNENLV
+323 TLEYNTPNENLI

-348 EESVKL
+348 EESIKL

-362 LAETLKEITDNS
+362 LSETLKEVTDNS
-374 VGEDIVTRVKSIYNK
+374 VGEDITARVKGIYNK